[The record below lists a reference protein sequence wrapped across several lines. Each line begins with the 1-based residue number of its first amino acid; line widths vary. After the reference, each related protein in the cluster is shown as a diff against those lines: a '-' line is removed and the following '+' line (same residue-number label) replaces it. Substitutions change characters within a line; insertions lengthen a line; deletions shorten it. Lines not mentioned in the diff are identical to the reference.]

1 MTDIA
6 ITKRMSSRYPIEV
19 IRSDR
24 RVKTVSA
31 RIVEG
36 VIRVRIPSWM
46 TSRDEAEFVSDIV
59 DRIERQRRSHGIDL
73 ASRARVLAEKFDLP
87 LPASIRWSKT
97 QRQRWGS
104 CSPHSGH
111 IRISD
116 RLVDTPP
123 WVLDHVI
130 VHELAHLVVPN
141 HSPAFDALV
150 QRNPLTERAIGYL
163 MALNDRADPVTE
175 LSTITDLP
183 AEPDDQGL
191 HQAG

>member
-1 MTDIA
+1 MTDIP
-6 ITKRMSSRYPIEV
+6 ITKIMSSRYPIEV

-31 RIVEG
+31 RIVDG

-59 DRIERQRRSHGIDL
+59 DRIERQRRSNGIDL
-73 ASRARVLAEKFDLP
+73 AGRARVLAEKFDLP

-111 IRISD
+111 VRISD
-116 RLVDTPP
+116 RLVDVPP

-175 LSTITDLP
+175 LSTITYLP
-183 AEPDDQGL
+183 AEPEDQGL

>member
-1 MTDIA
+1 MTDISSSNF
-6 ITKRMSSRYPIEV
+6 MSSRYPIEV

-46 TSRDEAEFVSDIV
+46 TLRDEAEYVSNIV
-59 DRIERQRRSHGIDL
+59 DRIERQRRSYGIDL
-73 ASRARVLAEKFDLP
+73 AGRARVLAEKFDLP
-87 LPASIRWSKT
+87 LPTSIRWSKT

-111 IRISD
+111 IRISN
-116 RLVDTPP
+116 RLVDVPP

-130 VHELAHLVVPN
+130 VHELAHPCG
-141 HSPAFDALV
+141 S
-150 QRNPLTERAIGYL
+150 QPLPGLRRVGAAQPSDGTGSRIPDGPER
-163 MALNDRADPVTE
+163 
-175 LSTITDLP
+175 SS
-183 AEPDDQGL
+183 
-191 HQAG
+191 